1 MLKVRFCILMLL
13 KCFLDWKCLACEG
26 SKLNS
31 LNSWRKSSGLF
42 FFFWSRSFIDPF
54 SCVFVCLNC
63 SSCWW
68 FFLFFLRDHTF
79 WLKYSFFL
87 FFFSNLF
94 YWIILKQS
102 VRITPGIF
110 SPFYR
115 CREVINYNAK
125 SIYSHT
131 HINTINIG
139 FLIHGFN
146 IILPSGKVFH
156 KV

>member
-42 FFFWSRSFIDPF
+42 FFSDQGLLLIRS
-54 SCVFVCLNC
+54 VVCLC
-63 SSCWW
+63 VWTVALVDG
-68 FFLFFLRDHTF
+68 FFFFLRDHTF

-125 SIYSHT
+125 SICSHT

>member
-42 FFFWSRSFIDPF
+42 FFLIKVFYWSVQL
-54 SCVFVCLNC
+54 CVCVWTVALVDG
-63 SSCWW
+63 
-68 FFLFFLRDHTF
+68 FFFFLRDHTF